1 MRGTKKKRKW
11 SHRKCRLLLMWS
23 SVIFVAAALLL
34 STVWSHNYR
43 MRRNNTVA
51 KNDPVRK
58 AETTKV
64 PNKTAEPMESPTPS
78 MKPTEKP
85 DETKKLYTYL
95 QGPKS
100 WKRGIDWSGEWG
112 EQYMDGG
119 SFGGFGCGM
128 CCMANVYSSLTEYQC
143 SPVDMYRFAKKHT
156 GYGGGMAIDWGYM
169 RRSLTRLGFQCHVEH
184 KQETYRQFRQN
195 ISDAKC
201 AIVLVSSSNSTV
213 HWKNTPGH
221 YVTIFAYDKKHDRVF
236 LADSGDPD
244 HNRKW
249 ISLKKIYRSLKTAS
263 NWQYLLVEGYQKS
276 KDIWKHKTASG
287 VWNRPAYLQK

>member
-11 SHRKCRLLLMWS
+11 SRKKCRLLLMWS

-64 PNKTAEPMESPTPS
+64 PKKTAEPMESPTPS

-100 WKRGIDWSGEWG
+100 WKRGVDWSGEWG

-119 SFGGFGCGM
+119 SFGGFGCGL

-143 SPVDMYRFAKKHT
+143 SPVDMYRFAKRSEE
-156 GYGGGMAIDWGYM
+156 
-169 RRSLTRLGFQCHVEH
+169 RRVGKEC
-184 KQETYRQFRQN
+184 
-195 ISDAKC
+195 
-201 AIVLVSSSNSTV
+201 
-213 HWKNTPGH
+213 
-221 YVTIFAYDKKHDRVF
+221 
-236 LADSGDPD
+236 
-244 HNRKW
+244 
-249 ISLKKIYRSLKTAS
+249 RSRWS
-263 NWQYLLVEGYQKS
+263 PY
-276 KDIWKHKTASG
+276 H
-287 VWNRPAYLQK
+287 

>member
-1 MRGTKKKRKW
+1 M
-11 SHRKCRLLLMWS
+11 
-23 SVIFVAAALLL
+23 
-34 STVWSHNYR
+34 
-43 MRRNNTVA
+43 A

-78 MKPTEKP
+78 MKQTEKP

-119 SFGGFGCGM
+119 SFGGFGCGL

-221 YVTIFAYDKKHDRVF
+221 YVTLFLYDEKSDKIF
-236 LADSGDPD
+236 LGDSGDLT
-244 HNRKW
+244 HNRQW
-249 ISLKKIYRSLKTAS
+249 VPLKKVYRSLKKS
-263 NWQYLLVEGYQKS
+263 NPWQILQVTSFDKS
-276 KDIWKHKTASG
+276 KDNWKHKGFGGNAILPKE
-287 VWNRPAYLQK
+287 WK